1 MEEKEM
7 FNKYKK
13 EKEIAIKKIN
23 KNDSFVL
30 STEGTIAIVGNEID
44 VMSDIT
50 FLIKNLYEQLPKKKK
65 KMIVSAIITSFK
77 GEEEISDESEELA
90 QKVLDKIKELK

>member
-1 MEEKEM
+1 M

-50 FLIKNLYEQLPKKKK
+50 FLIKNLYEQLPHKMK
-65 KMIVSAIITSFK
+65 KMIVSATITSFK
-77 GEEEISDESEELA
+77 GEEEISTESDELA
-90 QKVLDKIKELK
+90 EKVLNNIRELKK

>member
-1 MEEKEM
+1 M

-50 FLIKNLYEQLPKKKK
+50 FLIKNL
-65 KMIVSAIITSFK
+65 
-77 GEEEISDESEELA
+77 
-90 QKVLDKIKELK
+90 